1 MQQSALEALFLEHLP
16 IIHRVAAAVA
26 GRNGLRGDEV
36 PELASWIVSRLVE
49 DDYAALRKFRGESSL
64 ATYLTVVVTMLARDY
79 RIQRWG
85 RWRPSAAARRS
96 GDIAV
101 RLETLVYG
109 RGYTLRQAGELMRT
123 TGATQLTDRELAGL
137 IAQLPSREPLRP
149 VEVGIGTLAALAAP
163 DGADSI
169 VESEIYD
176 KTRQKTVVA
185 LDTTLQE
192 LSVEDRIIL
201 RMRFWDNMS
210 VAEIARGMNL
220 EQKPLY
226 RRFERLL
233 GLLRTRLLAAGV
245 TREQITDLFAQEAHS

>member
-1 MQQSALEALFLEHLP
+1 MGARHPIRAEVQYSSSHSIILGGLGYLERIASLERVRSFWDRTGQGSARPAGSSHLPTMQQSALEALFLEHLP

-163 DGADSI
+163 DGADIS
-169 VESEIYD
+169 
-176 KTRQKTVVA
+176 
-185 LDTTLQE
+185 
-192 LSVEDRIIL
+192 
-201 RMRFWDNMS
+201 
-210 VAEIARGMNL
+210 
-220 EQKPLY
+220 
-226 RRFERLL
+226 RRAT
-233 GLLRTRLLAAGV
+233 G
-245 TREQITDLFAQEAHS
+245 